1 MIKCKLRNI
10 LDVKPLRTLG
20 IVATLLGWMDP
31 LGNLGQSGVFLL
43 LYGAGQAAF
52 GGMADLVAGNGATIL
67 RYLILVLYCFAVGLA
82 GGFVLNRLKKS
93 GGDLFQQRVIQHHQ
107 SHTLGADGTH
117 LSELLEGPCNAGAGA
132 AYSIGDSLL

>member
-1 MIKCKLRNI
+1 MNYLCAFLVGGLLCCVTQFIFEKTGKSVVFLLTGAYC
-10 LDVKPLRTLG
+10 VG

-93 GGDLFQQRVIQHHQ
+93 GQ
-107 SHTLGADGTH
+107 
-117 LSELLEGPCNAGAGA
+117 
-132 AYSIGDSLL
+132 